1 MESHLLVYCHR
12 SHWIAGVGIVSKNI
26 ENATAVDQKSVS
38 PQNQDLGG
46 VQRPAGQPSSVDVP
60 ESRGELDDVVPD
72 HGLGEES
79 RGVESVGLLP
89 QKIVLGLGVRPCSLS
104 VEGIHQRRRWNGW
117 SRIISDEVKPT
128 PMLKSNTFISVEIII
143 ISIKI

>member
-1 MESHLLVYCHR
+1 MESGTHLLVYCHR
-12 SHWIAGVGIVSKNI
+12 GHWIAGVGIVSKNI

-46 VQRPAGQPSSVDVP
+46 VQRPAGKPGSVDVP

-72 HGLGEES
+72 HGLGKES

-89 QKIVLGLGVRPCSLS
+89 QKVVLGLGVRPGSLS
-104 VEGIHQRRRWNGW
+104 VKGIHQRRRWNGW
-117 SRIISDEVKPT
+117 SRIISDKVS
-128 PMLKSNTFISVEIII
+128 KSNTFISVEIII